1 MKLYYDHPAENWHES
16 LPLGNGRIGA
26 MVYGGTKKEILALN
40 EDTLWSGYPE
50 KTQKKLP
57 EGYLEK
63 VRELT
68 EKREYQKAM
77 EYLEEC
83 FSSSEDVQMYVP
95 FGNVYMEMLDGTEEI
110 SDYHRELCLDTAE
123 VRITY
128 KNQGALVEKSCI
140 VSQPAQ
146 VLVYKIRSEKAFSLK
161 LYVEGG
167 YARESCC
174 TDGILKTK
182 GQCPGRVPFTVG
194 EGGSEKAVPVF
205 PEEPEKQG
213 MCYEGWGK
221 IVTDGKVNEAGNAV
235 IVENAEEVTLYYG
248 IRSSFAGF
256 DRHPVIEGRCPEE
269 LLKADF
275 DCTGKSYEALR
286 TEHLKEYQKYY
297 KRVSFSLGEKDEY
310 AEKDLRQRLTDFQDH
325 PEDVGL
331 NALLFQYGRYLLIAA
346 SRPGTQAANLQGIW
360 NAELVPPWFSDY
372 TININTE
379 MNYWQTGPCNLE
391 EMGEPLVRLCE
402 EMAADGKE
410 WNFWPMGYAWL
421 CRNLYDQYLFTED
434 RAYLERIYPVLKEN
448 VRFCVE
454 SVVGTAQGY
463 AMSPATSPENDF
475 LFGEEKKEKL
485 TVAQYTEN
493 ENAIVRNLLRDYLE
507 AGRILGIRDELTGQ
521 AEKIFEEMA
530 APAVGSNGQILEWN
544 EDFEEADPHH
554 RHLSQ
559 LYELHPGRG
568 ITEKTPELYEAARTS
583 LLRRGDAGTGWSL
596 AWKILMWARMKDGV
610 HTGKLMNEILHLV
623 EPKESMNMANGG
635 GVYANLFCAHPP
647 YQIDGN
653 FGYTAGVAEALLQ
666 SHDGVITIL
675 PALPEKWTK
684 GEISG
689 LKARGNITVSIR
701 WENGKAEAWLSS
713 DTEKKVTVRI
723 GKGSEKEVLLKAGE
737 LCMIAE

>member
-1 MKLYYDHPAENWHES
+1 
-16 LPLGNGRIGA
+16 
-26 MVYGGTKKEILALN
+26 
-40 EDTLWSGYPE
+40 
-50 KTQKKLP
+50 
-57 EGYLEK
+57 
-63 VRELT
+63 
-68 EKREYQKAM
+68 
-77 EYLEEC
+77 
-83 FSSSEDVQMYVP
+83 
-95 FGNVYMEMLDGTEEI
+95 
-110 SDYHRELCLDTAE
+110 
-123 VRITY
+123 
-128 KNQGALVEKSCI
+128 
-140 VSQPAQ
+140 
-146 VLVYKIRSEKAFSLK
+146 
-161 LYVEGG
+161 
-167 YARESCC
+167 
-174 TDGILKTK
+174 
-182 GQCPGRVPFTVG
+182 
-194 EGGSEKAVPVF
+194 
-205 PEEPEKQG
+205 
-213 MCYEGWGK
+213 
-221 IVTDGKVNEAGNAV
+221 
-235 IVENAEEVTLYYG
+235 
-248 IRSSFAGF
+248 
-256 DRHPVIEGRCPEE
+256 
-269 LLKADF
+269 
-275 DCTGKSYEALR
+275 
-286 TEHLKEYQKYY
+286 
-297 KRVSFSLGEKDEY
+297 
-310 AEKDLRQRLTDFQDH
+310 
-325 PEDVGL
+325 
-331 NALLFQYGRYLLIAA
+331 
-346 SRPGTQAANLQGIW
+346 
-360 NAELVPPWFSDY
+360 
-372 TININTE
+372 
-379 MNYWQTGPCNLE
+379 
-391 EMGEPLVRLCE
+391 
-402 EMAADGKE
+402 
-410 WNFWPMGYAWL
+410 MGYAWL

-521 AEKIFEEMA
+521 AEKI
-530 APAVGSNGQILEWN
+530 
-544 EDFEEADPHH
+544 
-554 RHLSQ
+554 
-559 LYELHPGRG
+559 YELHPGRG